1 MRIQLLARSSAS
13 NKDFYK
19 IFAILF
25 IIIYFFLWLSKP
37 NCDEE
42 LSWTACDKN
51 VIKLKSEVTRNDSAK
66 RMGRYILPELIRKV
80 YVDRTRAEFLKH
92 WCRERHAGL
101 DWEAMLSPCADQIAW
116 NSPRS
121 KEDATDPNTSV
132 ISLWDIRPVGE
143 YSRFS
148 IRSQTVEGHPKRRG
162 GDTWRV
168 VLRGP
173 SSISPTVIDHKN
185 GTYEALFLVME
196 AGVYTMNIT
205 LDFTFCEGFL
215 DPPVDWF
222 IVGKSLLSF
231 SAQTYLHVYKADTS
245 LRRTLEL
252 IPAVRTPL

>member
-80 YVDRTRAEFLKH
+80 YVGRTRAEFLKH
-92 WCRERHAGL
+92 WCRERHARL

-121 KEDATDPNTSV
+121 KEDATDPNTSI

-196 AGVYTMNIT
+196 AGVYIMNIT
-205 LDFTFCEGFL
+205 LDFTLCKGFL